1 MSANL
6 TRIEILTVD
15 DRPVRCRILD
25 TSSSSALHSPLPL
38 LFLHGLGCSSDA
50 WRPALNYLAQ
60 RQLDCPVFAPDMPG
74 YGHSPGPREALGMA
88 ELADWTVR
96 LMDALEIEKAHLAGN
111 SMGCQVAL
119 ALARR
124 HPQRVGGLVLVG
136 PTAGEKYIPLWR
148 YALGLLLD
156 GCREPLVYTAL
167 LTRMYLEMGVPR
179 YLATTV
185 KMLQDEPIVHAAEV
199 HAPCLILRGQYDGII
214 PDSVAR
220 RLAAALPA
228 GEFHRLRG
236 AAHALQFSRPQ
247 EFVEIALDFWA
258 RAEARMNK
266 V

>member
-1 MSANL
+1 MSPNPACL
-6 TRIEILTVD
+6 EILTVD

-25 TSSSSALHSPLPL
+25 TPSSAFHSRLPL

-50 WRPALNYLAQ
+50 WEPALACLARMQ
-60 RQLDCPVFAPDMPG
+60 FNCPVFVPDMPG
-74 YGHSPGPREALGMA
+74 YGHSPGPREALGME

-96 LMDALEIEKAHLAGN
+96 LMDVLEIKKAHLAGN

-119 ALARR
+119 AMARR

-136 PTAGEKYIPLWR
+136 PTAGERYIPLWR

-156 GCREPLVYTAL
+156 GCREPLGYTAV

-185 KMLQDEPIVHAAEV
+185 KMLEDEPIVHAAEV
-199 HAPCLILRGQYDGII
+199 HASCLILRGQFDGII

-228 GEFHRLRG
+228 GEFQRLRG
-236 AAHALQFSRPQ
+236 AAHALQFSHSQ
-247 EFVEIALDFWA
+247 QFVDIALNFWA
-258 RAEARMNK
+258 RAEARTNK